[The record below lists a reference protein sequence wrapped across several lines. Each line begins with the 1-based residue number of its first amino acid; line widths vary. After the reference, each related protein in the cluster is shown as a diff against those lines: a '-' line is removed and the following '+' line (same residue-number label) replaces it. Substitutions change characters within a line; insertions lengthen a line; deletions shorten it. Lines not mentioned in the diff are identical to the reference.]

1 MLNTLKL
8 EVIKIKR
15 TSVVKLGIAITFF
28 AVAVSGVLAPGFL
41 VPNSLNWWYTLLYP
55 LLTALV
61 CSTVF
66 GTLDKKQRFQPLFLS
81 RIHIGKFFIAKSVVV
96 GCIMFISSV
105 LYCLLLLLVTV
116 VLQTEFDWLQISSA
130 VFVTWLGYLFLIPLC
145 GLLMLYLPSL
155 LVTVCIVIATAMMQI
170 LYAQF
175 PIWQLN
181 PFVTP
186 AVIMTTVINTLPNGL
201 PNNGLMELITI
212 QSILLSLFIS
222 ICCWFVGL
230 WLGSVLLQRKAER

>member
-8 EVIKIKR
+8 EVIKLKR
-15 TSVVKLGIAITFF
+15 TSVFKLVIAIPFF
-28 AVAVSGVLAPGFL
+28 AVAVSGVLASGFL

-81 RIHIGKFFIAKSVVV
+81 RIHIGKFFIAKSAVA
-96 GCIMFISSV
+96 GCIMLISSV

-116 VLQTEFDWLQISSA
+116 VLPTEFDWQQISSA
-130 VFVTWLGYLFLIPLC
+130 VFITWLGYLFLIPLT
-145 GLLMLYLPSL
+145 GLLMLSLPSL
-155 LVTVCIVIATAMMQI
+155 LVTVCIVIATVMMQI

-181 PFVTP
+181 PFISP
-186 AVIMTTVINTLPNGL
+186 AVIMTTLINTLPNGL
-201 PNNGLMELITI
+201 PNNGFMDSITI
-212 QSILLSLFIS
+212 QAMFLSLFIS
-222 ICCWFVGL
+222 IGCWFVGL
-230 WLGSVLLQRKAER
+230 WLGSILLQRKAER